1 MKPDTWVEQRAHPR
15 EDVRR
20 PGVLVD
26 GRSGRSVQCLII
38 DLSAGGARLR
48 LDAPDI
54 PDDGLTLIDQLHKT
68 LNECGVVWRKD
79 SFVGV
84 KFSPPE
90 ESAALKAQMRLLS
103 GAARKGD

>member
-1 MKPDTWVEQRAHPR
+1 M
-15 EDVRR
+15 
-20 PGVLVD
+20 LVD

-48 LDAPDI
+48 LDAPDF
-54 PDDGLTLIDQLHKT
+54 PDDGLTLIDQFHKT
-68 LNECGVVWRKD
+68 LNACGVVWRKE

-90 ESAALKAQMRLLS
+90 ESAAVKAKLRLLS
-103 GAARKGD
+103 GAARKDD